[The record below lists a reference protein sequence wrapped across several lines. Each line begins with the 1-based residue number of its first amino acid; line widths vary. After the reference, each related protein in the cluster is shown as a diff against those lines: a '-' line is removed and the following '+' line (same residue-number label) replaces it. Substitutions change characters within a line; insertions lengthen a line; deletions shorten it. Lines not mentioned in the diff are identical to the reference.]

1 MPDEGWTVMAEA
13 IDSKPGG
20 EADSEES
27 PPIFGSWTRFYV
39 VVIINTVLVY
49 LLLYLFSLY
58 AAH

>member
-1 MPDEGWTVMAEA
+1 MAEE

-20 EADSEES
+20 EAGPEE
-27 PPIFGSWTRFYV
+27 PPPVFGSWTRFYV
-39 VVIINTVLVY
+39 VVIVNTVFIY

>member
-1 MPDEGWTVMAEA
+1 MAET
-13 IDSKPGG
+13 IESKPDGQVNP
-20 EADSEES
+20 EEP

-39 VVIINTVLVY
+39 VVIVNTAVVY